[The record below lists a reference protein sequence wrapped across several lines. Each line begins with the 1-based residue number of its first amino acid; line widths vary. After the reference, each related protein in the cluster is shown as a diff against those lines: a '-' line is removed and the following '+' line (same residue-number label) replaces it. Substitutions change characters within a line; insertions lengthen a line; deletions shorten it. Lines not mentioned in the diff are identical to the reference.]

1 MIATT
6 YQSANEFLLKT
17 QKVLEKNEAAN
28 NLILGLCL
36 RLSYFPNLIKTTPYF
51 ATVMDKD
58 ELVLAA
64 VMTPP
69 RQLVLYSQQPDGS
82 KALRILT
89 QDLHTNHWLVPAVL
103 GYPPLA
109 KEFAATWANVSGMTY
124 REGMRQ
130 RLYELR
136 KVISPPATPGRL
148 RLATENE
155 LELVA
160 QWAFAFQ
167 NEALSGGNLTEAR
180 EMVQNRINDQD
191 IYLWEDE
198 QPVSMAARSRPTT
211 HGICISL
218 VYTPPEFRGRGYAT
232 NCVAHLSQLL
242 LDSGRKFCV
251 LFTDLANPTSNHIYQ
266 NIGYA
271 PLCDFTE
278 YVFEGVA

>member
-1 MIATT
+1 MITTT
-6 YQSANEFLLKT
+6 YQSAHEFLLKT

-36 RLSYFPNLIKTTPYF
+36 RLSHFPHFIKTTPYF
-51 ATVMDKD
+51 ATIMDKD

-64 VMTPP
+64 VMIPP
-69 RQLVLYSQQPDGS
+69 RQLVLYSQQPDKS
-82 KALRILT
+82 KAPKILA

-109 KEFAATWANVSGMTY
+109 KEFAATWTSVSGMAY
-124 REGMRQ
+124 REGLRQ
-130 RLYELR
+130 CLYELR
-136 KVISPPATPGRL
+136 KVISPPATSGRL

-155 LELVA
+155 LELVT

-180 EMVQNRINDQD
+180 EMAQNRINDQD
-191 IYLWEDE
+191 IYLWEDK
-198 QPVSMAARSRPTT
+198 QFVSMAARSRPTT

-266 NIGYA
+266 SIAYT
-271 PLCDFTE
+271 PLCYLTE
-278 YVFEGVA
+278 YVFEGVV